1 MTVEMGT
8 WLVHPWCLFCIL
20 SAHAYPDTHTHTHTY
35 SLTRTLAHFTD
46 ARTWLWHKM
55 ASSVINYVYATLQEN
70 QENANAKP
78 KTEKPTSKCQ
88 SSQMHQP
95 FGNGNG
101 IGNGHVNDN
110 GHVNWFGPSGRNPSR
125 WYTRQISPGVRPFI
139 VILIPLPNA
148 HLASRGVD
156 SI

>member
-1 MTVEMGT
+1 
-8 WLVHPWCLFCIL
+8 
-20 SAHAYPDTHTHTHTY
+20 
-35 SLTRTLAHFTD
+35 
-46 ARTWLWHKM
+46 
-55 ASSVINYVYATLQEN
+55 
-70 QENANAKP
+70 
-78 KTEKPTSKCQ
+78 
-88 SSQMHQP
+88 MHQP

-101 IGNGHVNDN
+101 SGNGHVNDN

-125 WYTRQISPGVRPFI
+125 WYTRQISPGFRPFI